1 MSKVSMV
8 VEIVGLVVTTVLL
21 VAKIVLNALVAD
33 ATLGIVKN
41 TTGEISDKYDTL
53 VSKIYCSLLGK
64 A

>member
-8 VEIVGLVVTTVLL
+8 VEIVGLVVTTVFL
-21 VAKIVLNALVAD
+21 VAKIVLNALVAN

-53 VSKIYCSLLGK
+53 VSKNFI
-64 A
+64 